1 MQAKPTETRDYEV
14 ERRVYHAKRPGFQIQ
29 ELQLAPKHQIPWHR
43 HTYVQDTFYVLE
55 GRIRIFARNPKE
67 EVLLGP
73 GETYTVSPGRP
84 HLVNN
89 AGDVS
94 ATFLNL
100 QLGEYDRIPVT

>member
-1 MQAKPTETRDYEV
+1 MQANPSDTRDYEV

-29 ELQLAPKHQIPWHR
+29 ELQLGSTHQIPWHR

-55 GRIRIFARNPKE
+55 GRIRVLVRDPKE
-67 EVLLGP
+67 EVLLGA
-73 GETYTVSPGRP
+73 GETYTVRPGRP
-84 HLVNN
+84 HLVTN

-100 QLGEYDRIPVT
+100 QLGEYDRIPLT